1 MSERRVNVRLQ
12 AIGADGVKRELADV
26 GASGKASLSQIGD
39 GAKEAGE
46 GMQRAG
52 DGASRFERAMRNGT
66 TRNIA
71 QQLNQVAQSGLASGN
86 WLQALAIGVHHGD
99 VVGFARQVLSQRAAD
114 LPRAEDDDLHPLFLP
129 SY

>member
-39 GAKEAGE
+39 GAKKAGE
-46 GMQRAG
+46 GMQQAG
-52 DGASRFERAMRNGT
+52 EGARRFDRAMRSGT

-71 QQLNQVAQSGLASGN
+71 QQLNQVAQSGMASSRRASGSTGKSRP
-86 WLQALAIGVHHGD
+86 LA
-99 VVGFARQVLSQRAAD
+99 AMWASASSSTER
-114 LPRAEDDDLHPLFLP
+114 
-129 SY
+129 

>member
-46 GMQRAG
+46 GMQQAG
-52 DGASRFERAMRNGT
+52 DGASRFERALRNGT
-66 TRNIA
+66 TRTIA
-71 QQLNQVAQSGLASGN
+71 QQLNQVAQSGMASGN
-86 WLQALAIGVHHGD
+86 WLQALAIQIPDIMLSFGALGAV
-99 VVGFARQVLSQRAAD
+99 RQND
-114 LPRAEDDDLHPLFLP
+114 MTPGPLRK
-129 SY
+129 